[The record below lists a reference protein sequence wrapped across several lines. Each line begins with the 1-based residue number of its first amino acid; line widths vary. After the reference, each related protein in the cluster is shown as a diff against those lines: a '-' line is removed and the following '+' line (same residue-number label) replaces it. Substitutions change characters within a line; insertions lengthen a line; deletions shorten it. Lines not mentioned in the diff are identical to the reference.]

1 MILIGSDLES
11 AGMETGDMHDFYSHP
26 LFARTANRSNKIHI
40 PRMWSDLCTDSEWK
54 GWAKTNCAK
63 SCNMCGDVDPTVTP
77 TGKRRG

>member
-1 MILIGSDLES
+1 MIFVHIHCLLEQL
-11 AGMETGDMHDFYSHP
+11 T
-26 LFARTANRSNKIHI
+26 SNKIHI